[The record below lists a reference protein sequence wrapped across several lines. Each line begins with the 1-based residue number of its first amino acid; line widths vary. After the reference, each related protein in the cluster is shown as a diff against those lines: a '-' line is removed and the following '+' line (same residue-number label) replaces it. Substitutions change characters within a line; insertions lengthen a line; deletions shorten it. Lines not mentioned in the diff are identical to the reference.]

1 MTVLVWAA
9 MAAAA
14 EPRLPL
20 PIHVDGGAWE
30 ASATL
35 SGGLLAF
42 DGAPLALGE
51 VRHALAGGQTGRVPW
66 DLRVGGTAELD
77 GDAAFRY
84 GEAVRVGLGGASGFG
99 GAAGVAFGGAPGW
112 SEPELM
118 GRWQRPTRAL
128 TAQVTAGAVGRTEA
142 GRAAPGAGGDV
153 ELEWRVTPAFRT
165 GAWTSARAWA
175 GAAVPAVTA
184 AAGMFAT
191 GLPRADLPLT
201 VALGARGATAHDDP
215 AAAWSG
221 LPAPGTADAWGIL
234 RASWSPRGAFGLVGE
249 AGGVWPVAGESIA
262 YGWATLGVEVH
273 VGRIGAPAEDRPFPA
288 FRVRAAG
295 ASTVALAG
303 SFNGWVPE
311 ALHRSD
317 ADPDVWEL
325 DRRLPAGTHEY
336 VYLVDGRP
344 LVPPEAARRVDDGLG
359 GENGVLDVR

>member
-1 MTVLVWAA
+1 
-9 MAAAA
+9 MAAAG
-14 EPRLPL
+14 EPRLPRPA
-20 PIHVDGGAWE
+20 PIGGGAWE

-35 SGGLLAF
+35 GGGFMSL

-51 VRHALAGGQTGRVPW
+51 VRHALAGGQIGRVPW

-99 GAAGVAFGGAPGW
+99 GVAGVAFGGAPGW

-118 GRWQRPTRAL
+118 GRWQRTTRTI
-128 TAQVTAGAVGRTEA
+128 TAQVTAGAVGRTEE
-142 GRAAPGAGGDV
+142 GRVAPGAGGDA
-153 ELEWRVTPAFRT
+153 ELEWRVAPAFRT

-184 AAGMFAT
+184 TGGLFVT
-191 GLPRADLPLT
+191 GLPRADLPIT

-215 AAAWSG
+215 AAVWSG
-221 LPAPGTADAWGIL
+221 LPAPGAADVWAVL
-234 RASWSPRGAFGLVGE
+234 RAGWSPRGAFGLVGE
-249 AGGVWPVAGESIA
+249 GGGVWPVAGESIA

-273 VGRIGAPAEDRPFPA
+273 VGRIGAPAVAPGLPS
-288 FRVRAAG
+288 FRVRAVGAG
-295 ASTVALAG
+295 AVAVAG

-311 ALHRSD
+311 ALHRSA

-325 DRRLPAGTHEY
+325 DRLLPPGTHEY